1 MEPKE
6 YVVMLLKN
14 YSRMV
19 REAAT
24 LRFELKNFVKIGD
37 DEIIEEVALS
47 HPIGDGIRSGRVSD
61 KTADVALR
69 YRDRAVCAAVLSV
82 GHY

>member
-19 REAAT
+19 REAAS
-24 LRFELKNFVKIGD
+24 LRFELKNFVRIGD
-37 DEIIEEVALS
+37 DEIIEGMALS
-47 HPIGDGIRSGRVSD
+47 HQMGDGIR
-61 KTADVALR
+61 
-69 YRDRAVCAAVLSV
+69 DRKSV
-82 GHY
+82 V